1 MCRTGA
7 RSVAVVV
14 DAEVGVAGV
23 AAVVIRAAV
32 DSVAAVAGAG
42 AGAGA
47 VATVVGGGAGAIVAE
62 VVVEGTCEG

>member
-32 DSVAAVAGAG
+32 VSVAAVAG